1 MWLILTILGVLC
13 LTWIFLLFLIVKKC
27 ILRIKNYNYIQ
38 KDFVLSNGL
47 KVHAVWEKKY
57 ARIWKDHIYGKW
69 TLLWDKFYQHG
80 IYIKNF
86 LNWYTKTVNKENTIL
101 ECNIKSWLMNG
112 SAKVTYSDWKNTTLL
127 YKDWKMIKSDTKYI
141 NGESC
146 FVYALKKEC
155 NITNWDSTREK
166 NIMIR
171 SRGKHN
177 VLIETTSLYYKD
189 KEIKK
194 YQIDYKLWRQFSL
207 NENEIKSK
215 WFEFVTDSRDKILF
229 DLEWL
234 DSNKNYV
241 FIVSGL
247 DENNTIVD
255 ISNEFTFKTLK

>member
-13 LTWIFLLFLIVKKC
+13 LTWIFLLFLIVKRC
-27 ILRIKNYNYIQ
+27 IFRIKNSKYIQ
-38 KDFVLSNGL
+38 KDLVLADGL

-86 LNWYTKTVNKENTIL
+86 LNWYTKTVNKENIVL
-101 ECNIKSWLMNG
+101 ESNVKWWMLDGIS
-112 SAKVTYSDWKNTTLL
+112 KVIYPDWKNTTLL
-127 YKDWKMIKSDTKYI
+127 YKDWKMIESYTKYI

-146 FVYALKKEC
+146 CVYVLKKEY
-155 NITNWDSTREK
+155 NIIWNNLREK
-166 NIMIR
+166 NITIR

-177 VLIETTSLYYKD
+177 VLIELATLYYKEV
-189 KEIKK
+189 KIKR
-194 YQIDYKLWRQFSL
+194 YRIEYRLWRKFNF
-207 NENEIKSK
+207 NESEIESK
-215 WFEFVTDSRDKILF
+215 LFESTSDSRDNMII
-229 DLEWL
+229 DLQWL
-234 DSNKNYV
+234 DPNKNYV
-241 FIVSGL
+241 FIVFGL